1 MYQITLLKSGFGFK
15 STVPDQHSGSEAA
28 VCTDGGAGG
37 EVRLLLSDLFYAL
50 YSDRAWRD
58 RMPDHR
64 AVVCQKWQIRVLP
77 TKRRRRCG
85 RFIRLPISLAVVCP
99 LLAVCLSFDCRL
111 IVLSPP
117 SAYRVFSRA
126 RPAADF
132 AAVYF
137 RIFRFCFIYNLPVFS
152 ARRIAGD
159 TPKPH
164 RCCMGKIIEN
174 ILPAHFLLAVL

>member
-1 MYQITLLKSGFGFK
+1 MERFDSSYLIF
-15 STVPDQHSGSEAA
+15 
-28 VCTDGGAGG
+28 
-37 EVRLLLSDLFYAL
+37 FYAL
-50 YSDRAWRD
+50 YSDRAWRN

-64 AVVCQKWQIRVLP
+64 AVVCLKWRIRVLP
-77 TKRRRRCG
+77 TRRRRRCG
-85 RFIRLPISLAVVCP
+85 RFIRLPISLSVVCP

-137 RIFRFCFIYNLPVFS
+137 RIFRFCFIYNLP
-152 ARRIAGD
+152 D
-159 TPKPH
+159 
-164 RCCMGKIIEN
+164 
-174 ILPAHFLLAVL
+174 FLLAGSQATPRNRTAVVWEKLSKIFCPRIFCSRCYKKNC

>member
-1 MYQITLLKSGFGFK
+1 M
-15 STVPDQHSGSEAA
+15 PDQHSGSEAA

-37 EVRLLLSDLFYAL
+37 EVRLLLSDLFLCPLQRPRIA
-50 YSDRAWRD
+50 R
-58 RMPDHR
+58 PDAR
-64 AVVCQKWQIRVLP
+64 SPVVCLTWRIRVLP

-85 RFIRLPISLAVVCP
+85 RFIRLPVSLSVVCP

-111 IVLSPP
+111 IALSWTL
-117 SAYRVFSRA
+117 ACRVFRRA

-132 AAVYF
+132 TAVYF
-137 RIFRFCFIYNLPVFS
+137 QIFRFCFIYNLPVFLP
-152 ARRIAGD
+152 AGSQA
-159 TPKPH
+159 TSRKSH